1 MKKKISHLL
10 HQGPESLSYF
20 FLHPRLVNIR
30 YQDRLLS
37 LPGGGPARPHHSKKD
52 RWDPI
57 SIPHVKKQ
65 EVFGQVA
72 GVYRPDLGEGYQW
85 IGDPAGGVRV
95 GVPKGA

>member
-1 MKKKISHLL
+1 MPLCDPPDAAYDEFA
-10 HQGPESLSYF
+10 GDLSYF

-30 YQDRLLS
+30 YQSRLFELAR
-37 LPGGGPARPHHSKKD
+37 GGTSPTPHPKKD

-72 GVYRPDLGEGYQW
+72 GVYRPDLEEG
-85 IGDPAGGVRV
+85 
-95 GVPKGA
+95 